1 MTESSVQ
8 PALWPAPFAPGAVE
22 ATVTVPG
29 SKSVTNRGLVLAA
42 LAAEPGWLRRPLR
55 SRDTLLMADAL
66 RAMGVGIEET
76 VSSNSTA
83 SNSSGVSGGSGEAWR
98 VIPAGLH
105 GPATVDVG
113 NAGTVMRFLPPVAA
127 LADGPVRF
135 HGDPRAYERPLHQV
149 INALR
154 VLGARIDDDNR
165 GSLPLTVHGGGAL
178 DGGSVRID
186 ASASSQF
193 VSALLLSGARYNQ
206 GVEVRHVGSALPSLP
221 HIRMTVD
228 MLRRVGAQVDEP
240 ETGGE
245 PDVWR
250 VSPSA
255 LLGRDL
261 TVEPDL
267 SNAQPFLAAAL
278 VTGGRVTVPDWP
290 EQTTQPGDALREI
303 FTRMGGSC
311 SFTTTSE
318 GATGLT
324 FRGSGRVHGIDVDLS
339 EVGELTPGIAAVAAL
354 ADSPSTLRGV
364 AHLRL
369 HETDRLAA
377 LTQEINEL
385 GGDVTETADGLH
397 IRPRPLHGGVFHTYD
412 DHRMATA
419 GSIIGLSVAGVK
431 IENVA
436 TTGKDPAGLPSD
448 VDQHARGSGS
458 LTRCAATGRIPTRTT
473 SARDR
478 IPRATGPA
486 PASAR
491 NTRTRPR
498 AWC

>member
-1 MTESSVQ
+1 MTDLTES
-8 PALWPAPFAPGAVE
+8 AAHWPAPLASGPVD

-29 SKSVTNRGLVLAA
+29 SKSVTNRALVLAA
-42 LAAEPGWLRRPLR
+42 LSSEPGWLRRPLR

-66 RAMGVGIEET
+66 RAMGVHIEET
-76 VSSNSTA
+76 VSS
-83 SNSSGVSGGSGEAWR
+83 SSADAGGAATGSSGEAWR

-135 HGDPRAYERPLHQV
+135 DGDPRSYERPLHGV
-149 INALR
+149 IDALR
-154 VLGARIDDDNR
+154 ALGAGIDDDGR
-165 GSLPLTVHGGGAL
+165 GALPMTVHGSGSV
-178 DGGSVRID
+178 DGGRVEID
-186 ASASSQF
+186 ASSSSQF
-193 VSALLLSGARYNQ
+193 VSALLLSAPRFNQ
-206 GVEVRHVGSALPSLP
+206 GVEVRHTGSALPSMP
-221 HIRMTVD
+221 HIRMTID
-228 MLRRVGAQVDEP
+228 MLRRAGVKVDAP
-240 ETGGE
+240 EDGGE

-250 VSPSA
+250 VTPGA

-290 EQTTQPGDALREI
+290 AHTTQPGDALRDI

-311 SFTTTSE
+311 E
-318 GATGLT
+318 RDEHGLT
-324 FRGSGRVHGIDVDLS
+324 FTGSGRIHGIDVDLG

-354 ADSPSTLRGV
+354 ADSESVLRGV

-377 LTQEINEL
+377 LTREINGL
-385 GGDVTETADGLH
+385 GGDVSETADGLH

-412 DHRMATA
+412 DHRLATA
-419 GSIIGLSVAGVK
+419 GALLGLVVEGVEV
-431 IENVA
+431 ENIA
-436 TTGKDPAGLPSD
+436 TTGKTLPDFPAMWAGMLGEP
-448 VDQHARGSGS
+448 AAMRG
-458 LTRCAATGRIPTRTT
+458 
-473 SARDR
+473 
-478 IPRATGPA
+478 
-486 PASAR
+486 
-491 NTRTRPR
+491 
-498 AWC
+498 

>member
-1 MTESSVQ
+1 MTET
-8 PALWPAPFAPGAVE
+8 PAQLDLWPAPYASGAVD

-29 SKSVTNRGLVLAA
+29 SKSVTNRALVLAA
-42 LAAEPGWLRRPLR
+42 LASEPGWLRHPLR
-55 SRDTLLMADAL
+55 SRDTLLMAEAL
-66 RAMGVGIEET
+66 RTMGVGIEE
-76 VSSNSTA
+76 
-83 SNSSGVSGGSGEAWR
+83 GVGPDGTGERWR

-105 GPATVDVG
+105 GPATIDVG

-127 LADGPVRF
+127 LATGPVRF
-135 HGDPRAYERPLHQV
+135 DGDPRSYERPLHGV
-149 INALR
+149 IDALR
-154 VLGARIDDDNR
+154 VLGARIDDEAR
-165 GSLPLTVHGGGAL
+165 GALPMTVHGAGAL
-178 DGGSVRID
+178 EGGPVEID
-186 ASASSQF
+186 ASSSSQF
-193 VSALLLSGARYNQ
+193 VSALLLSAPRFNQ
-206 GVEVRHVGSALPSLP
+206 GVEVRHTGARLPSMP

-228 MLRRVGAQVDEP
+228 MLRAVGAQVDEP

-245 PDVWR
+245 PNVWR

-278 VTGGRVTVPDWP
+278 VTGGRVTIPDWP
-290 EQTTQPGDALREI
+290 ERTTQPGDALREI
-303 FTRMGGSC
+303 FTEMGGSC
-311 SFTTTSE
+311 ELTE
-318 GATGLT
+318 QGLT
-324 FRGSGRVHGIDVDLS
+324 FTGTGTIRGIDVDLG

-377 LTQEINEL
+377 LTKEINEL

-419 GSIIGLSVAGVK
+419 GSVIGLAVPGVR

-436 TTGKDPAGLPSD
+436 TTAKTLPD
-448 VDQHARGSGS
+448 FPQMW
-458 LTRCAATGRIPTRTT
+458 TGMLE
-473 SARDR
+473 A
-478 IPRATGPA
+478 
-486 PASAR
+486 
-491 NTRTRPR
+491 
-498 AWC
+498 